1 MKRVLLVAPTAS
13 YRIQAYVD
21 AATKLGVELVVASD
35 GQYSLVSA
43 VSGGLQIP
51 LDRPAAAIAATLEF
65 QRQSP
70 IHAVVASDDATVE
83 LASEI
88 AGALGLPHN
97 PVSAVQLA
105 RRKDLARLA
114 QQRAGIAVPAFQR
127 IDLESPVAPQVKS
140 LAYPVVLKP
149 LALSG
154 SRGVMRADT
163 EDELLACVERLR
175 PIVAHAY
182 QDEERRFALV
192 EAYLPGDEV
201 AVEGMLTDGCFRLQA
216 IFDKPEPLIGPFFEE
231 SYYVTPS
238 RLAPALQAG
247 LAQAVAHLCE
257 AYGLRTGPVH
267 AELRVDGQN
276 IWPLELAA
284 RPIGGDCARLFTFG
298 TGHSLEMMVLAHA
311 LSVMPPETEASNEA
325 AGVLMI
331 PIPRTG
337 VLRRVEGVLDASRVA
352 GIEDVFIAAR
362 EGHEIIA
369 LPEGSSYLGFIFARG
384 ADPDSVYKS
393 LRDAH
398 AALTVVTA
406 PLWRI
411 EASG

>member
-21 AATKLGVELVVASD
+21 AATQLDVELVVASD

-51 LDRPAAAIAATLEF
+51 LDRPAAAITATAEF
-65 QRQSP
+65 HRESP

-88 AGALGLPHN
+88 AAALDLPHN
-97 PVSAVQLA
+97 PVAAVQLT
-105 RRKDLARLA
+105 RRKDLARSA
-114 QQRAGIAVPAFQR
+114 QQSAGIEVPAFKR
-127 IDLESPVAPQVKS
+127 LDLDAPIAPQ
-140 LAYPVVLKP
+140 LTALTYPVVLKP

-154 SRGVMRADT
+154 SRGVMRADN
-163 EDELLACVERLR
+163 EEQLRACVERLR
-175 PIVAHAY
+175 PIIAHAY

-192 EAYLPGDEV
+192 ETYLPGDEV
-201 AVEGMLTDGCFRLQA
+201 AVEGMLTDGRFRLLA

-238 RLAPALQAG
+238 RLGLALQAQ
-247 LAQAVAHLCE
+247 LEQAVARLCE

-267 AELRVDGQN
+267 AELRINADKV
-276 IWPLELAA
+276 WPLELAA
-284 RPIGGDCARLFTFG
+284 RTIGGDCARLFTFG

-311 LSVMPPETEASNEA
+311 LSVKPPAAGSSNDA

-337 VLRRVEGVLDASRVA
+337 VLRRVEGVLDAARVA
-352 GIEDVFIAAR
+352 GVEDVFIAAR
-362 EGHEIIA
+362 EGHEITA

-384 ADPDSVYKS
+384 PHPDWVYKS
-393 LRDAH
+393 LREAH
-398 AALTVVTA
+398 GALTVVTA
-406 PLWRI
+406 PIWRI

>member
-284 RPIGGDCARLFTFG
+284 RTIGGDCARLFTFG

-311 LSVMPPETEASNEA
+311 LSVMPPETEVSNEA

-352 GIEDVFIAAR
+352 GIEAVFIAAR